1 MTKIAIVCCSVMK
14 HEVAAILAQDF
25 PDIEAVFLDSM
36 LHMHPKL
43 LEQTLESKLR
53 ELACP
58 ALVIYGDCSPAMHS
72 LEDRFVCARTTGVNC
87 CELLLGHE
95 RYLADRNGQAFL
107 LLPEW
112 TKRWK
117 EVFQKELGFKD
128 MELARSFMH
137 EYRTSIKY
145 IDTGFV
151 PVPEDTL
158 REISDFFDMPIS
170 IEKTDDKSLRAIIHE
185 AMQRLQRRLANG
197 MQPS

>member
-14 HEVAAILAQDF
+14 DEVASILTQDF
-25 PDIEAVFLDSM
+25 PDVEAVFLDSM

-43 LEQTLESKLR
+43 LGETLERKLS
-53 ELACP
+53 ELSCP

-72 LEDRFVCARTTGVNC
+72 LEDRFVCARTPGVNC

-95 RYLADRNGQAFL
+95 HYLADRNGQAFL

-117 EVFQKELGFKD
+117 EVFQKELGFND

-185 AMQRLQRRLANG
+185 SMQRLQRRLANVV
-197 MQPS
+197 QSS